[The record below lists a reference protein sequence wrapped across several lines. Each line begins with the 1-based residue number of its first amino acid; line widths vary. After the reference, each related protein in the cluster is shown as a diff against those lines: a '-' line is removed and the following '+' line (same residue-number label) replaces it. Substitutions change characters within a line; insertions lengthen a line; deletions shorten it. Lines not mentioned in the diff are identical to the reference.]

1 MLNEV
6 IRTPAGTLDI
16 KDNILNG
23 NTVAEVIKKRRSIR
37 RYDPN
42 GIVTDEQIKVL
53 LEAAMLAPSAV
64 NSRPWEFIVIR
75 NREKLNAITEFH
87 PYTQM
92 LKTAQVAIIVTADP
106 NALRGTKIDGYEM
119 WQHDCG
125 AATQNIL
132 LQAASM
138 DLGTCW
144 CGIHPSVERMNQTR
158 VLFDISEDRVPFCV
172 IAVGKPAEDFGSRGF
187 YDEKKVCWVR

>member
-1 MLNEV
+1 MVNE
-6 IRTPAGTLDI
+6 I
-16 KDNILNG
+16 
-23 NTVAEVIKKRRSIR
+23 IKKRKSIR

-42 GIVTDEQIKVL
+42 GVVTDEQIKAM

-64 NSRPWEFIVIR
+64 NSRPWEFVVTR
-75 NREKLNAITEFH
+75 NREKLDAITKFH

-92 LKTAQVAIIVTADP
+92 LLAAPVAIVVCANPDALKGSKIADV
-106 NALRGTKIDGYEM
+106 EF

-144 CGIHPSVERMNQTR
+144 CGLHPVEGLMDKTR
-158 VLFDISEDRVPFCV
+158 ELFDIPKNMIPFCV
-172 IAVGKPAEDFGSRGF
+172 IAVGVPAENFGARGF
-187 YDEKKVCWVR
+187 YDEKKVRFV